1 MKLNAIMS
9 AGLMLTMM
17 CSFAGTS
24 PSTPFKEEDCKQYK
38 SLYYQYLM
46 IEAYTDAQFF
56 WLKAY
61 GACAGSDEL
70 NSIFFYNGTFIYKK
84 LAEVTFATDS
94 VRQHEVEDSTRWI
107 YEEYMKVDSSP
118 KVQLEYAVFLMEQK
132 DTNFGKISDLFR
144 AVDSLKEENTANYL
158 YYAFRHLVFNV
169 FGNSTKERQDA
180 LNTAIFDTYFKLTG
194 YADKA
199 LLKARLGTDKLAAD
213 KTVKA
218 YEKTKELMTNL
229 LLAAVRKCDVV
240 AENMKRRHEF
250 LPTDSLWRMDALT
263 EGITLM
269 KQFDCIRSD
278 VYFSY
283 LYAMLD
289 FEPNAQVL
297 ADLAKMEMDRG
308 ETDKA
313 IENYQKALGFNP
325 EDSLKSAI
333 MYEMALAWY
342 NKGQFKKAVEM
353 AKNVQ
358 GQYRGKAM
366 VLCGNSIARLASSCG
381 ESSFSRDAN
390 YWLAND
396 YYLRAAEM
404 GEKVSKTEF
413 MSKAP
418 NAAAVFAEGLK
429 AGDSYSLPCWN
440 EKTIIRF

>member
-38 SLYYQYLM
+38 SLYYQYLI
-46 IEAYTDAQFF
+46 IEAYTDAQLF

-61 GACAGSDEL
+61 DACAGSDEL
-70 NSIFFYNGTFIYKK
+70 NSIFFYNGTLIYKK
-84 LAEVTFATDS
+84 LAEITFASDS
-94 VRQHEVEDSTRWI
+94 VRQHEVEDSTSWI
-107 YEEYMKVDSSP
+107 YEEYMKIDSSP
-118 KVQLEYAVFLMEQK
+118 KVQLDYAVFLMEQK

-144 AVDSLKEENTANYL
+144 AVDSLKEENSANYL
-158 YYAFRHLVFNV
+158 YYSFKHLVFNV
-169 FGNSTKERQDA
+169 FRNSTKEQQGA
-180 LNTAIFDTYFKLTG
+180 LNTEIFDTYFKLTG
-194 YADKA
+194 YANKA
-199 LLKARLGTDKLAAD
+199 IEKARLGTDKSIAE
-213 KTVKA
+213 KTVKT
-218 YEKTKELMTNL
+218 YEKTTELMTTL
-229 LLAAVRKCDVV
+229 LLAAVRNCEVV
-240 AENMKRRHEF
+240 AENMKRQYEF
-250 LPTDSLWRMDALT
+250 IPADSSWRMDALT

-269 KQFDCIRSD
+269 KRFNCTNSD

-297 ADLAKMEMDRG
+297 ADLAKMEMNRG

-313 IENYQKALGFNP
+313 IQNYQKALSFNP

-333 MYEMALAWY
+333 TYEIALAWY
-342 NKGQFKKAVEM
+342 NKGQYKKAVEI

-358 GQYRGKAM
+358 GQYRGKAI

-381 ESSFSRDAN
+381 DSSFSRDAN

-396 YYLRAAEM
+396 YYVRAAEM
-404 GEKVSKTEF
+404 GERVSKTEF
-413 MSKAP
+413 MGKAP
-418 NAAAVFAEGLK
+418 KAAAVFAEGLNE
-429 AGDSYSLPCWN
+429 GDSYSLSCWN